1 MRNRDDGLRRLPAIH
16 LAKEYFRDYVDNDLG
31 RYLIDVLCDLEDGC
45 RHAAR
50 SSLAD
55 ILNVR
60 HRLNDPFGLDFVDWD
75 DDATLIVEVAAAQ
88 FEYDMPTILH
98 GRPIH

>member
-1 MRNRDDGLRRLPAIH
+1 MPAIH

-45 RHAAR
+45 RRAAR

-55 ILNVR
+55 IFNLKEQLSTPSAGLR
-60 HRLNDPFGLDFVDWD
+60 RLG
-75 DDATLIVEVAAAQ
+75 
-88 FEYDMPTILH
+88 
-98 GRPIH
+98 